1 MTKERELRA
10 KSGWPMLIAMIL
22 GLVVIIA
29 LFVLSIVQMAS
40 YDDAGL
46 AIPAVW
52 IALLVVSI
60 VLFCLWFIPLSGFFT
75 LQPGQARVCI
85 LFGEYKGTVRDEAS
99 SGQIPFIAITW
110 DQITP
115 MQTLLQKIWRG
126 QWRPPLLAKC
136 SK

>member
-46 AIPAVW
+46 AIPAIW

-85 LFGEYKGTVRDEAS
+85 LFGEYKGTVRDEGFFWAN
-99 SGQIPFIAITW
+99 PFYSNNMGSNNA
-110 DQITP
+110 DADAAAED
-115 MQTLLQKIWRG
+115 MGGGR
-126 QWRPPLLAKC
+126 
-136 SK
+136 